1 MIVHSA
7 KKFVVYEKIMCK
19 NIKYNVR
26 KNQRVKV
33 LYLEIYNFL
42 RFIKPIFFFGLV
54 SENMQPVAVVL

>member
-42 RFIKPIFFFGLV
+42 RFIKPIFFFWFSL
-54 SENMQPVAVVL
+54 